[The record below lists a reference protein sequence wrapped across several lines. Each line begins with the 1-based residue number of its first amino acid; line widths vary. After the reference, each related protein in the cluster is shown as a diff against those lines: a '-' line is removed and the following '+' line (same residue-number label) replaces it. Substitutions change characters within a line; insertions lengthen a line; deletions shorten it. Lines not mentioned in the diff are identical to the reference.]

1 MRKGWSFVM
10 IIVVVFVILGAVCM
24 GVGLLT
30 GADFKRIFEVVDHEY
45 AVTDMI
51 TAIRMIIQNP
61 ESIQTILQNIL

>member
-30 GADFKRIFEVVDHEY
+30 GADFKRIF
-45 AVTDMI
+45 
-51 TAIRMIIQNP
+51 
-61 ESIQTILQNIL
+61 

>member
-1 MRKGWSFVM
+1 M

-61 ESIQTILQNIL
+61 ESIQTILQNFL